1 MDCSTGLRLVWRA
14 EDRGVSVQENDEQE
28 VSMSKNLSQTYSD
41 DEVLNEISKLN
52 TQTDMMEKLLRL
64 SEARYY
70 ESQRCFQVSTQEGR
84 SNSSFS
90 SVKAKLLRFAYRS
103 VKWTLDK
110 LGITMLL
117 KKTAFF
123 KKERVKVMI
132 HKIANGIR

>member
-1 MDCSTGLRLVWRA
+1 
-14 EDRGVSVQENDEQE
+14 
-28 VSMSKNLSQTYSD
+28 MSKNPSQTYSD
-41 DEVLNEISKLN
+41 DEVLQEISKLSA
-52 TQTDMMEKLLRL
+52 QTDMMENLLRL

-70 ESQRCFQVSTQEGR
+70 ESQRCFQTSKLAGRTQ
-84 SNSSFS
+84 SYISSAKS
-90 SVKAKLLRFAYRS
+90 KLLRFAYRS